1 MEKLKKPFL
10 FVNQSEGKCLICN
23 KDKSANDK
31 WWKTLTNLT
40 KTWSSVVLPI
50 DHQYYEVHEVI
61 GDRKQPS
68 VSNIARRVVVR
79 LLGDTLLINKLKKE
93 RIMKLISLARK
104 LQPYRRRFH
113 RMQLCWARDPV
124 QLEQPVQALIMQICF
139 VCNEIRPYDSTT
151 NNKGGYG
158 AFECKSVGDRLKDA
172 GQWAKQMIS
181 T

>member
-31 WWKTLTNLT
+31 GWKTLTNLA

-50 DHQYYEVHEVI
+50 DHQYYEVHELI
-61 GDRKQPS
+61 GDKKRPS

-124 QLEQPVQALIMQICF
+124 QLEQPVQALVMQICF
-139 VCNEIRPYDSTT
+139 VCNEIRSYDSNT